1 MPGSSFFRQWY
12 SFAQEAILRCRAA
25 VSGSK
30 SWPPP
35 RNFIPPA
42 NAVPIVARDRHHVLR
57 RLRAG
62 RLHTCNDLNR
72 YTDLAT
78 GRFIDKL
85 SLHTRVA
92 VTIVVTAIV
101 ILVIAWT

>member
-1 MPGSSFFRQWY
+1 MPSRLS
-12 SFAQEAILRCRAA
+12 
-25 VSGSK
+25 
-30 SWPPP
+30 
-35 RNFIPPA
+35 
-42 NAVPIVARDRHHVLR
+42 HVIDIMWLR

>member
-1 MPGSSFFRQWY
+1 MRLQGGGVGVK
-12 SFAQEAILRCRAA
+12 ILAA
-25 VSGSK
+25 APK
-30 SWPPP
+30 
-35 RNFIPPA
+35 FYPPA

>member
-1 MPGSSFFRQWY
+1 
-12 SFAQEAILRCRAA
+12 
-25 VSGSK
+25 
-30 SWPPP
+30 
-35 RNFIPPA
+35 
-42 NAVPIVARDRHHVLR
+42 VLR